1 MFEWLSDHRATIALV
16 VIIGLAIS
24 FVVSIHIGIKQ
35 TRLRAKD
42 QVFGDPDRTKGGW
55 FWALCG
61 ISALLL
67 VWFYYSWGIARAVF
81 PTAANELCQVAK
93 VEEAMSPI
101 TAALPVGSRYMKSTT
116 LVVRNGAQIN
126 QLDESFPQNIFS
138 PDEEIDV
145 KKALSQIRSLMALL
159 SNPNFTAPAA
169 RLALA
174 DVEGRLYKISERLAE
189 DYTHL
194 VPSEEALGQPK
205 WGTSEVEIPL
215 LPVTARGVLLD
226 SATSDIQ
233 AISKSFL
240 NIRNLPP
247 EAVKLIASTKTL
259 IDSLKKPDGNLALNE
274 TDLSDRGAYLKA
286 VDRIFKRIDDGTIF
300 PAIALDGV
308 HQASMTMFES
318 VENAK
323 GGLTVVE
330 SLFSLARV

>member
-1 MFEWLSDHRATIALV
+1 M
-16 VIIGLAIS
+16 
-24 FVVSIHIGIKQ
+24 
-35 TRLRAKD
+35 
-42 QVFGDPDRTKGGW
+42 
-55 FWALCG
+55 
-61 ISALLL
+61 
-67 VWFYYSWGIARAVF
+67 
-81 PTAANELCQVAK
+81 
-93 VEEAMSPI
+93 
-101 TAALPVGSRYMKSTT
+101 
-116 LVVRNGAQIN
+116 
-126 QLDESFPQNIFS
+126 
-138 PDEEIDV
+138 
-145 KKALSQIRSLMALL
+145 
-159 SNPNFTAPAA
+159 
-169 RLALA
+169 
-174 DVEGRLYKISERLAE
+174 
-189 DYTHL
+189 
-194 VPSEEALGQPK
+194 PSEEALGQPK

-215 LPVTARGVLLD
+215 LPVTARGVLMD
-226 SATSDIQ
+226 SATSDMQ

-330 SLFSLARV
+330 SLFFPQGV